1 MLNFLFLFQK
11 SSGATTQAVI
21 EIPDSPP
28 TLDLSVEQADFG
40 LSNDLSVEQA
50 DFGLS
55 NIISMAES
63 QSKLTQPMEHDI
75 GSTQFRLSH
84 SNQDNTLSRI
94 SAMTTDTFSD
104 LSNRLPLQ
112 GNGSMAAS
120 PSKEQWSVI
129 SPSVTSPTQK
139 YSIST
144 SEPMQTASDSIN
156 RDNFNPASDT
166 FFPLSVSQEDDK
178 SAIDTSAG
186 AMLMDSG
193 RDSGLMPGTPNSG
206 TSDSNQGPPVPISGP
221 IPSAGMSPGGMGG
234 DGKVGIDFESLLRPV
249 KYLKPCVRW
258 QLIRMHPQIFVSKLS
273 VAEFQTFQ
281 ALV

>member
-1 MLNFLFLFQK
+1 
-11 SSGATTQAVI
+11 VI

-28 TLDLSVEQADFG
+28 TL
-40 LSNDLSVEQA
+40 DLSVEQA

-63 QSKLTQPMEHDI
+63 QSKLTQPMEEVR
-75 GSTQFRLSH
+75 TKFRLSH
-84 SNQDNTLSRI
+84 SNQDI
-94 SAMTTDTFSD
+94 SSMTTNTFSD
-104 LSNRLPLQ
+104 LSSRLSTQ
-112 GNGSMAAS
+112 GNASMAAS
-120 PSKEQWSVI
+120 PSKKEWSVI

-139 YSIST
+139 YSITT
-144 SEPMQTASDSIN
+144 SELDYMN
-156 RDNFNPASDT
+156 HDNFHPVSSASDT

-193 RDSGLMPGTPNSG
+193 RESGLMPGTPNSG

-234 DGKVGIDFESLLRPV
+234 HGKVGISLGSFY
-249 KYLKPCVRW
+249 YLVTIVT
-258 QLIRMHPQIFVSKLS
+258 LLQISDGKQRAKAIHHV
-273 VAEFQTFQ
+273 
-281 ALV
+281 